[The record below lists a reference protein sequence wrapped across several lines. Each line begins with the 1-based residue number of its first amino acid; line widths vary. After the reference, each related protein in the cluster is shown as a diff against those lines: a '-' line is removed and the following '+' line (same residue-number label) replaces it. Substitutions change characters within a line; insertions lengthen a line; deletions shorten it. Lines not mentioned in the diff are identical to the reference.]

1 MHWEVG
7 QIKPQEND
15 KASGIQKSPLHK
27 PVEANTTLGH
37 GTGMGADQNGNN

>member
-1 MHWEVG
+1 MYWEVG

-27 PVEANTTLGH
+27 TVKENITSGR
-37 GTGMGADQNGNN
+37 GTGKGADQNGNN